1 MNKCEKF
8 DLQAFRWIQI
18 SDCRVKCS
26 GSALSVFNNK
36 IIKIGGKLDIFT
48 PCSNIE
54 IYDPIKD
61 KWTEIDYIFENG
73 LYSRLPFLSAAC
85 QINRTQL
92 MLVGGSVHDVK
103 TNQVQ
108 LIEIK
113 SEDNKAVIVSSKSIV
128 RSGEI
133 YSQLL
138 VEDKSLFAIQNLVE

>member
-1 MNKCEKF
+1 
-8 DLQAFRWIQI
+8 
-18 SDCRVKCS
+18 
-26 GSALSVFNNK
+26 
-36 IIKIGGKLDIFT
+36 
-48 PCSNIE
+48 
-54 IYDPIKD
+54 
-61 KWTEIDYIFENG
+61 
-73 LYSRLPFLSAAC
+73 
-85 QINRTQL
+85 